1 MGNCFR
7 ACVLKNIDYVAHM
20 FQNNPCVYN
29 FSKINTNVEHKPMNS
44 TGPSKIPSVL
54 LVTTTSQSFNDLIR
68 NFLTAR
74 ALKHF

>member
-44 TGPSKIPSVL
+44 TGPSKNTICVA
-54 LVTTTSQSFNDLIR
+54 R
-68 NFLTAR
+68 NNYFT
-74 ALKHF
+74 KF